1 MHAVRF
7 AVASWL
13 VVCLGPPPAPAQPIT
28 QVVAFGD
35 SLTDTGNWTATMGGP
50 DPPYAPGRWSNGPLW
65 VERLAALLGVPAP
78 APSLHGGTNSAYA
91 GALTGPGAVSNTTNV
106 PTVRMQVASWL
117 SGHTPGPGDLIAV
130 WGGTND
136 LLNGND
142 KVNGQRDPSV
152 PVANLRAA
160 VSDLAAAG
168 GRRFV
173 VLNLLQ
179 LGDEP
184 RYATGPPS
192 PRDVLN
198 TLTQSFDAQ
207 LSAAM
212 AQLQGSLP
220 GVRIAVV
227 DTDGLFQRIRANPA
241 QYGFTNVTQGALS
254 RGVTSGQGYLFWDD
268 IGHPTTAF
276 HQLIGDQAFA
286 AAVPEPSGLL
296 LLGAAA
302 VAALGYQRRRITAAR
317 PPASGE

>member
-35 SLTDTGNWTATMGGP
+35 SLTDTGNWTATFGGP
-50 DPPYAPGRWSNGPLW
+50 GPPYAPGRWSNGPLW

-91 GALTGPGAVSNTTNV
+91 GALTGPGAVTNSNV

-117 SGHTPGPGDLIAV
+117 SGHTPGPGDLFAV

-142 KVNGQRDPSV
+142 LVNGQHDPSV

-184 RYATGPPS
+184 RYTAAPQFL
-192 PRDVLN
+192 RDAVN

-207 LSAAM
+207 LPAAM

-227 DTDGLFQRIRANPA
+227 DTDALFQRIRANPA
-241 QYGFTNVTQGALS
+241 QYGFTNVTQGALTN
-254 RGVTSGQGYLFWDD
+254 GVTSGQGYLFFDD

-276 HQLIGDQAFA
+276 HQLIGDQAFG
-286 AAVPEPSGLL
+286 AVPEPSGLA

-302 VAALGYQRRRITAAR
+302 VAALGCHRRRITTAR
-317 PPASGE
+317 TPATGE